1 MDFELTE
8 EQKEF
13 KALAR
18 GILEKELKPLVL
30 RLDEKSVYHAGFI
43 KEILEKEI
51 GLLAVKLAEE
61 GVYAAKF
68 IAALE
73 EKLKLLARALPEES
87 AYPLDFIKKMG
98 NLGFMG
104 IFIPEE
110 YGGLG
115 KSLFE
120 FALVAEEIARVCLSA
135 ATAYGVIALGTLP
148 ILLSGTEEQ
157 KKKYLTKIASG
168 EMLVAF
174 AITEAD
180 AGSDVMAMKMRA
192 ARDGDFYVLNGMKQ
206 FITSAGPSDIY
217 SVFAKTNPEKGERG
231 VSGFIVEKE
240 TPGLEFGEK
249 EKKLGIRASETR
261 SLILTDC
268 KVPAENLIG
277 GRENLGAIHILN
289 TLNRSRIVVGAL
301 GVGCAEG
308 ALKQAISYAKERKQ
322 FGQSIA
328 SFQIIQHKLAEM
340 AVRVETAKL
349 LVYKA
354 AWLAGQKDTGKSVL
368 AKFGA
373 MAKYFAAQA
382 ACNNADDNIQIC
394 GGMGFMEEFGA
405 AKRWRD
411 SRILRIY
418 EGTDEIQKNEIARIL
433 IKESAN

>member
-1 MDFELTE
+1 
-8 EQKEF
+8 
-13 KALAR
+13 
-18 GILEKELKPLVL
+18 
-30 RLDEKSVYHAGFI
+30 
-43 KEILEKEI
+43 
-51 GLLAVKLAEE
+51 
-61 GVYAAKF
+61 
-68 IAALE
+68 
-73 EKLKLLARALPEES
+73 
-87 AYPLDFIKKMG
+87 
-98 NLGFMG
+98 
-104 IFIPEE
+104 
-110 YGGLG
+110 
-115 KSLFE
+115 
-120 FALVAEEIARVCLSA
+120 
-135 ATAYGVIALGTLP
+135 
-148 ILLSGTEEQ
+148 
-157 KKKYLTKIASG
+157 
-168 EMLVAF
+168 
-174 AITEAD
+174 
-180 AGSDVMAMKMRA
+180 
-192 ARDGDFYVLNGMKQ
+192 MKQ

>member
-1 MDFELTE
+1 M
-8 EQKEF
+8 
-13 KALAR
+13 
-18 GILEKELKPLVL
+18 
-30 RLDEKSVYHAGFI
+30 
-43 KEILEKEI
+43 
-51 GLLAVKLAEE
+51 AVKLAEE

>member
-180 AGSDVMAMKMRA
+180 AGSDVMAMKM
-192 ARDGDFYVLNGMKQ
+192 
-206 FITSAGPSDIY
+206 
-217 SVFAKTNPEKGERG
+217 
-231 VSGFIVEKE
+231 
-240 TPGLEFGEK
+240 
-249 EKKLGIRASETR
+249 
-261 SLILTDC
+261 
-268 KVPAENLIG
+268 
-277 GRENLGAIHILN
+277 
-289 TLNRSRIVVGAL
+289 
-301 GVGCAEG
+301 
-308 ALKQAISYAKERKQ
+308 
-322 FGQSIA
+322 
-328 SFQIIQHKLAEM
+328 
-340 AVRVETAKL
+340 
-349 LVYKA
+349 
-354 AWLAGQKDTGKSVL
+354 
-368 AKFGA
+368 
-373 MAKYFAAQA
+373 
-382 ACNNADDNIQIC
+382 
-394 GGMGFMEEFGA
+394 
-405 AKRWRD
+405 
-411 SRILRIY
+411 
-418 EGTDEIQKNEIARIL
+418 EIFTF
-433 IKESAN
+433 

>member
-192 ARDGDFYVLNGMKQ
+192 ARDGDFYVLNGTKQ